1 MYENDDR
8 PSLRAEMNA
17 KEKKDMNAT
26 FGLSQLTQYYDC
38 NGRCVRVGDW
48 VRFLWW
54 VTCSNGL
61 QRELYYY
68 GRIMK
73 RRGKLVFR
81 YKDSFIRNGGPYT
94 GPKMHER
101 RLDCLNFDSTMDW
114 EIVNEERRNYGVY
127 MPANT

>member
-1 MYENDDR
+1 MYEDDR
-8 PSLRAEMNA
+8 PSLRAELNE
-17 KEKKDMNAT
+17 KFKKDMNET
-26 FGLSQLTQYYDC
+26 FGRSKLTRYHDM
-38 NGRCVRVGDW
+38 NGRRVAVGDW
-48 VRFLWW
+48 IRFLWW
-54 VTCSNGL
+54 VPCSNGL
-61 QRELYYY
+61 QRECYYY

-114 EIVNEERRNYGVY
+114 EIVNEKIRNYGVY
-127 MPANT
+127 MPANA